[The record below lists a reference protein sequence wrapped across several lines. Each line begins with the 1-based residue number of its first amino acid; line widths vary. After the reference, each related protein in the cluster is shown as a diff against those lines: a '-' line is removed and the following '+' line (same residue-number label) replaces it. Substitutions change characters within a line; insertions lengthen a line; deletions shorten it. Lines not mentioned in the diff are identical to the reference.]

1 MRWHKV
7 TPGEGVATA
16 VGKVATTMGRL
27 AYSELERSGAKTL
40 CGLPH
45 LFRERFGAK
54 AAFQVWEVTYLI
66 IVADAADSVSVNFS
80 NRCKFLQI

>member
-16 VGKVATTMGRL
+16 VGKVATTMGRF
-27 AYSELERSGAKTL
+27 AYSELERSGAKNTL
-40 CGLPH
+40 ESYCGLPH

-54 AAFQVWEVTYLI
+54 TALQVWEVM
-66 IVADAADSVSVNFS
+66 
-80 NRCKFLQI
+80 RFLSGKNSAFPT